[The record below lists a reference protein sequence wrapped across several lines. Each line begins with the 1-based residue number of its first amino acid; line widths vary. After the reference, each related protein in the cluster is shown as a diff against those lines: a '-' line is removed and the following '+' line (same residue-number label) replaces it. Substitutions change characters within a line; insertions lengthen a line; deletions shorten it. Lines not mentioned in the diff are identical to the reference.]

1 MPCSGVYCV
10 LRELTPCVAVR
21 ERRYATIVEMS
32 NAERIKGMFANVLD
46 ESTELEVI
54 KEAVGNKAPKSQDD
68 SSYDEFVKEQSRKN
82 WLACWKSIT
91 FKDLYGYPLWETQLH
106 DVLEAAF
113 PELQSIFLHY
123 CGSSIAGTD
132 SIDSATK
139 LGLLEVLALAK
150 DCDVCND
157 DLPVDQLT

>member
-1 MPCSGVYCV
+1 
-10 LRELTPCVAVR
+10 
-21 ERRYATIVEMS
+21 
-32 NAERIKGMFANVLD
+32 MFCNILD

-54 KEAVGNKAPKSQDD
+54 KAAVGNKVQPQDD
-68 SSYDEFVKEQSRKN
+68 AAYDEFVKEQIRKN
-82 WLACWKSIT
+82 WLATWTSIT

-132 SIDSATK
+132 SVDSATK

-157 DLPVDQLT
+157 DLPVDQLTCAEPNMRA